1 MSCRACSSRMKMA
14 AVPKEDRVRIAKAAS
29 AAAVEA
35 LRLREDPLAREFGA
49 EEVRRISR
57 VLAGARQRCTNP
69 ANNAYSD
76 YGLRGIRFDFPS
88 VRSGAEWVLKNI
100 GARPSD
106 AHSLDRIDNDRH
118 YEPGNLRWATRSE
131 QARNKRVYRRTLD
144 GERIRRI
151 MGDRPDLTYE
161 TIRLWIKQGRTD
173 DEVLSGEKYART
185 CL

>member
-1 MSCRACSSRMKMA
+1 MSCRSCSSRMKMA
-14 AVPKEDRVRIAKAAS
+14 VVPKEDRVRIAKAAS
-29 AAAVEA
+29 VAAVEA
-35 LRLREDPLAREFGA
+35 LRLRVDPLVQAFGA
-49 EEVRRISR
+49 DEVRRVSR

-100 GARPSD
+100 GARPSE
-106 AHSLDRIDNDRH
+106 AHSLDRIDNNRH
-118 YEPGNLRWATRSE
+118 YEPGNLRWATRRE
-131 QARNKRVYRRTLD
+131 QARNRRVYRRTLA

-151 MGDRPDLTYE
+151 MSDRPDLTYE

-173 DEVLSGEKYART
+173 AEILAGDKYARAG
-185 CL
+185 L